1 MALLVFD
8 WLSDCFSENQTSKL
22 VFLRNKTSDSEQSG
36 LKHEWWSKPW
46 RYLKH
51 VYIPR
56 APMTLYFWRST
67 PLNKAISNQ
76 NKGPRLGSRYV
87 IGIYTYVFCIMEAS
101 PPSHSSSKCNFRFQF
116 SNEFIRFLQSSS
128 GSLFCLGAQKSEI
141 EIPLAKN
148 LYPRVN
154 NPFKNG
160 SSVWKMINPYK
171 NKGGSETCLKK
182 WWLDFQGI

>member
-128 GSLFCLGAQKSEI
+128 GSLFCLGCSEI
-141 EIPLAKN
+141 RNRDSPGQKPIPKSQQS
-148 LYPRVN
+148 
-154 NPFKNG
+154 F
-160 SSVWKMINPYK
+160 
-171 NKGGSETCLKK
+171 
-182 WWLDFQGI
+182 